1 MMEQSHLH
9 HGTVVLEVPRV
20 PTSPAGRPRP
30 YRRPS
35 GRRVGKGLPERV
47 LWRGSGLWPPL
58 AGGNGQPGHSH
69 SAAGLEGPPAAVTWE
84 REQGEREREMGRKG
98 EGREKERDSARAR
111 RPRGTPPDGPPPA
124 GWPSPAT
131 SGGGTG
137 PTQPFA
143 GVVRRRT
150 APAPP
155 GRSLPRRRGARPR
168 ATCGMRPGAAE
179 PSRTVGR
186 SPLARRS
193 GSVDGAA
200 RGFGRRV
207 GGWPA

>member
-1 MMEQSHLH
+1 M
-9 HGTVVLEVPRV
+9 
-20 PTSPAGRPRP
+20 
-30 YRRPS
+30 
-35 GRRVGKGLPERV
+35 
-47 LWRGSGLWPPL
+47 GSAPPL

-84 REQGEREREMGRKG
+84 RGQGEREREMGRKG
-98 EGREKERDSARAR
+98 EGRGKGERKREIRPGLADPGAR
-111 RPRGTPPDGPPPA
+111 RQMVLRQLDGPPPA

-155 GRSLPRRRGARPR
+155 GRSLPGRRGARPR

-186 SPLARRS
+186 SPLA
-193 GSVDGAA
+193 
-200 RGFGRRV
+200 
-207 GGWPA
+207 